1 MKYSIKENRSGK
13 YQVIKEGSSRATRVF
28 DDYKEAKDYIEQ
40 REKKEK
46 MKNKKN
52 ITFGKVII
60 VIILG
65 FIIGFA
71 CGYFIPL
78 NLEENNLPD
87 EGVITE
93 EELSIHF
100 LELGNKYTGDCVYI
114 KAGNNDILI
123 DAGSRNSSSETIS
136 NYINNYITDGIIEY
150 VIATHAHQDHIAGFV
165 GTKAA
170 PGIFERYECEIIID
184 FPLTNSTSAVYNNY
198 ISLRDKEIKEGAK
211 HYTALDCYNNVNGGQ
226 RSYDLGEGLKLE
238 ILYNYFYDHKTSDEN
253 DYSVCVLLNDGLNNY
268 LFTGDLEKDGEE
280 YLVEYNNL
288 PKCKVYKAGHHGSKT
303 SSSEVLLEVI
313 QPEIVCVCC
322 CAGSTEYTS
331 DNDNTFPT
339 QDFINR
345 VSKYTDQIFVTTLDS
360 DNKEGF
366 VSMNGNIV
374 VSLNNGLVTINCSN
388 NNVILKD
395 TEWFDKNRKWPNK

>member
-28 DDYKEAKDYIEQ
+28 DDYKEAKDYLEQ
-40 REKKEK
+40 REKKGK

-123 DAGSRNSSSETIS
+123 DAGSRNSSSETRI
-136 NYINNYITDGIIEY
+136 
-150 VIATHAHQDHIAGFV
+150 
-165 GTKAA
+165 
-170 PGIFERYECEIIID
+170 
-184 FPLTNSTSAVYNNY
+184 
-198 ISLRDKEIKEGAK
+198 
-211 HYTALDCYNNVNGGQ
+211 
-226 RSYDLGEGLKLE
+226 
-238 ILYNYFYDHKTSDEN
+238 
-253 DYSVCVLLNDGLNNY
+253 
-268 LFTGDLEKDGEE
+268 
-280 YLVEYNNL
+280 
-288 PKCKVYKAGHHGSKT
+288 
-303 SSSEVLLEVI
+303 
-313 QPEIVCVCC
+313 
-322 CAGSTEYTS
+322 
-331 DNDNTFPT
+331 
-339 QDFINR
+339 
-345 VSKYTDQIFVTTLDS
+345 
-360 DNKEGF
+360 
-366 VSMNGNIV
+366 
-374 VSLNNGLVTINCSN
+374 
-388 NNVILKD
+388 
-395 TEWFDKNRKWPNK
+395 